1 MAQLAGE
8 PTAHPEVRNFGA
20 ARPGP
25 PHAPGREGVAD
36 AGFRHEEL
44 YASPPPWDIGRP
56 QPAFLA
62 LADAGLLHG
71 RVLDVGCGTGE
82 HTLMAARLGLETTG
96 IDLATNA
103 LDLAAKKAEER
114 GLTARFLRHDA
125 RRLADLGERFDV
137 VLDSLV
143 FHGFRG
149 EERAAYVE
157 SLGAAVKPSGRYFM
171 LCFRDEPPTPS
182 GRVHRLTPQEIRTAF
197 ADGWRVDAIEPI
209 TIDSALPACTDGI
222 RGWHTALTR
231 N

>member
-1 MAQLAGE
+1 MAQLADE
-8 PTAHPEVRNFGA
+8 PTADPEPPGHQGA
-20 ARPGP
+20 
-25 PHAPGREGVAD
+25 AD

-82 HTLMAARLGLETTG
+82 HTLMAARLGLEATG

-103 LDLAAKKAEER
+103 LDRAAKKAEER
-114 GLTARFLRHDA
+114 GLMARFLYHDA
-125 RRLADLGERFDV
+125 RHLADLGERFDV

-149 EERAAYVE
+149 EERSAYLE
-157 SLGAAVKPSGRYFM
+157 SLHTAVKPGGRYFM
-171 LCFRDEPPTPS
+171 LGFRDEPPTPP
-182 GRVHRLTPQEIRTAF
+182 GRVHRLTPEEIRTAF
-197 ADGWRVDAIEPI
+197 ADGWRVDAIEPT
-209 TIDSALPACTDGI
+209 TIDSVLPACTDGI
-222 RGWHTALTR
+222 RGWRTTLTR